1 MSKFKKISA
10 LLLGISMVL
19 TGCGNPGPASES
31 ESIGGLEVDKSLV
44 FGMTDLS
51 YQEEGTDYR
60 YTHRLFKNMGVKSV
74 RLWMHCDWFMN
85 SPSEYSTSG
94 LAKMRA
100 IYNDIKD
107 EGYQII
113 AMNHS
118 NFHAT
123 GMINSGSTT
132 AKPARDLTEGSYYM
146 QWLNDLETTYY
157 NMVMAFPDIQY
168 WEIDNECNNDDFM
181 PRLGGGLFSLEE
193 KAQIYYDMM
202 YFASRG
208 IHRANPNAI
217 TVMGGLV
224 TWNITTFL
232 NYIYDLIE
240 SKDSWSNNTDDYFQV
255 ACWHPYMDYFS
266 KNKFINEN
274 NAIYDIVKQREGR
287 DKKVFLTEMGFSEG
301 KGHRVD
307 DQAQYIKDIY
317 SACRDDLYYVESLH
331 YFRMYDDYSSTW
343 GSDAEKTFG
352 LFYDPVDYKM
362 VDGVKTKDLAEPK
375 PGAIAFQEIAQGSG
389 DLNVYRDFLKGNY
402 ETKLVMHAGYST
414 KAREN
419 TIESFTLAGQLPEMY
434 AIETDIYL
442 TKDNVPVCIHD
453 NNTKRVTLN
462 RYNVDVNE
470 STFEELR
477 KVKLTDMKGNP
488 DVHVIPSMDEYL
500 DIVKQYN
507 KVAFIEFK
515 ENFNEQ
521 ELKILM
527 DAILAKLDLSQVMI
541 ISFHKEALIKLR
553 EMYSDVKIT
562 LLLNYYSDVNV
573 NELTQ
578 HNFGLGIDVNGITDA
593 EVDEFLLT
601 GIEIDIWT
609 VDDKNIAHKYGRKG
623 VNYITTNSIES
634 FKD

>member
-1 MSKFKKISA
+1 MKFKKLSA
-10 LLLGISMVL
+10 LLLGFLVVL
-19 TGCGNPGPASES
+19 TGCVNVPTDDDSQS
-31 ESIGGLEVDKSLV
+31 TGGLEVDKSLI

-60 YTHRLFKNMGVKSV
+60 YTHQLFKNMGVKSV
-74 RLWMHCDWFMN
+74 RLWMHCNWFMN
-85 SPSEYSTSG
+85 SPTEYSESG
-94 LAKMRA
+94 LAKMKA
-100 IYNDIKD
+100 IYNDIKGD
-107 EGYQII
+107 GYQII

-123 GMINSGSTT
+123 GMINSSATT

-157 NMVMAFPDIQY
+157 NMVLAFPEIEY

-181 PRLGGGLFSLEE
+181 PKLGGGLFSLEE

-224 TWNITTFL
+224 TWNATTFL

-240 SKDSWSNNTDDYFQV
+240 SKDSWSKNPDDYFQV

-274 NAIYDIVKQREGR
+274 NDIYNVVKTREKK
-287 DKKVFLTEMGFSEG
+287 DKKVFLTEFGFSEG

-307 DQAQYIKDIY
+307 DQAQYIKDVY
-317 SACRDDLYYVESLH
+317 AACRDDLYYVESMH

-352 LFYDPVDYKM
+352 LFYDPIDYKTA
-362 VDGVKTKDLAEPK
+362 DGIKIKDLAEPK
-375 PGAIAFQEIAQGSG
+375 PGAIAFQEIAGG
-389 DLNVYRDFLKGNY
+389 NGPLNIYQEFLKGNY

-419 TIESFTLAGQLPEMY
+419 TIESFTLAGQVPEMY
-434 AIETDIYL
+434 GIETDVYL

-453 NNTKRVTLN
+453 DNTKRVTLN
-462 RYNVDVNE
+462 RYNVNVNE

-488 DVHVIPSMDEYL
+488 DVHLIPSLDEYL
-500 DIVKQYN
+500 DVVKQYN
-507 KVAFIEFK
+507 KIAFIELK
-515 ENFNEQ
+515 ELFNQ
-521 ELKILM
+521 EELTIIM
-527 DAILAKLDLSQVMI
+527 DKVFAKLDISKVVI
-541 ISFHKEALIKLR
+541 ISFQKDNL
-553 EMYSDVKIT
+553 IT
-562 LLLNYYSDVNV
+562 LRGMYENLNMMLLYNFYSEVDINLLRQY
-573 NELTQ
+573 NL
-578 HNFGLGIDVNGITDA
+578 GLDIDYNGITDA
-593 EVDEFLLT
+593 EVDEWLLT
-601 GIEIDIWT
+601 DIEINIWT
-609 VDDKNIAHKYGRKG
+609 VDDKNLAHKYGRRG
-623 VNYITTNSIES
+623 VTYLTTNSIET